1 MLMRWDPFRE
11 LDRVAASML
20 GDARGPRSMAMDAYR
35 RGDDLYVE
43 LDLPGVDPDS
53 IELTVERNVLTVSA
67 RRAFDR
73 SELEE
78 IVISERPQGVFSRQL
93 LLGDNLDHEA
103 LTGRYDRGVLQIT
116 VPVHES
122 SKPRRIPVTVESG
135 DQAAIGTS
143 AG

>member
-1 MLMRWDPFRE
+1 MLMRWDPFRD

-78 IVISERPQGVFSRQL
+78 IVISERPQGEFWRQL
-93 LLGDNLDHEA
+93 FLGDNLDHEA
-103 LTGRYDRGVLQIT
+103 LTARYDRGVLQIT

-122 SKPRRIPVTVESG
+122 AKPRRVPVTVESG
-135 DQAAIGTS
+135 DQAVIGTS

>member
-1 MLMRWDPFRE
+1 
-11 LDRVAASML
+11 
-20 GDARGPRSMAMDAYR
+20 MAMDAYR

-93 LLGDNLDHEA
+93 FLGDNLDLEA
-103 LTGRYDRGVLQIT
+103 LTARYDRGVLQIT

-122 SKPRRIPVTVESG
+122 AKPRRIPVTVESG